1 MKKLTVLFVTSL
13 LFSFSSLSLS
23 AATNPKESLPVT
35 PSAEAQVLLN
45 RLDEINNIDKAP
57 LSRTEKRELR
67 KEVRTI
73 KKELT
78 ESNGGIYLSVGA
90 VIIII
95 LLLIL
100 LL

>member
-1 MKKLTVLFVTSL
+1 MKKLTVLIVTAL

-23 AATNPKESLPVT
+23 AATYPKESPVT

>member
-1 MKKLTVLFVTSL
+1 MKKLTVLIVTAL
-13 LFSFSSLSLS
+13 LFSVPAFSFD
-23 AATNPKESLPVT
+23 ATTPKASLPVT

-45 RLDEINNIDKAP
+45 RLDEINAMDKAP
-57 LSRTEKRELR
+57 LSKTEKRELR

-78 ESNGGIYLSVGA
+78 ESSGGIYLSVGA